1 MSDLAKLIGQHGAAL
16 EDVSSGPFT
25 QKRGDRSITLWVTK
39 ACIDCDQ
46 SRENCPAIYRR
57 AEPSGT
63 AIDAEADF
71 FAHAFEAKQALDTCP
86 VNALGMKVE

>member
-1 MSDLAKLIGQHGAAL
+1 MSDLARLMGQHGAAL
-16 EDVSSGPFT
+16 EDVASGPFT
-25 QKRGDRSITLWVTK
+25 QTRDGRTITLWVTK

-63 AIDAEADF
+63 AIDPTADF
-71 FAHAFEAKQALDTCP
+71 FAHAAEAKQALDTCP